1 MTTVGEIV
9 AILDGYFPP
18 RLAEEWDAPG
28 LSVGDPTAP
37 VERVMFA
44 VDPVMA
50 VVNEAV
56 DWSATMLVTHH
67 PLMLRGVTTV
77 AADTAKGAVV
87 HRLILAGCA
96 LYSAHT
102 NADAAR
108 PGVADALAEAIG
120 ITQLRPL
127 VPDAEDPALGTGRVG
142 VLGKP
147 ATLREFATAVADAL
161 PATAPGVRVAGDL
174 DALVRSVAVLG
185 GSGGSFL
192 DTARAADVDA
202 YVTADLRHHPASE
215 ARELALLTDGRP
227 ALVDVS
233 HFASEWLWLA
243 AAAKRLKKDADVDT
257 MVSTLNTDPWTG
269 RFGVFGPGA

>member
-9 AILDGYFPP
+9 AILDRYFPP

-37 VERVMFA
+37 VERVLFA
-44 VDPVMA
+44 VDPVMTVA
-50 VVNEAV
+50 NEAA

-67 PLMLRGVTTV
+67 PLMLRGVTSV
-77 AADTAKGAVV
+77 ATNTAKGAVV

-102 NADAAR
+102 NADAAS

-120 ITQLRPL
+120 LIDTRPL
-127 VPDAEDPALGTGRVG
+127 VPDAAEPALGTGRVG
-142 VLGKP
+142 VLAAP
-147 ATLREFATAVADAL
+147 ATLRQFAQAVADAL

-174 DALVRSVAVLG
+174 DALIRTVAVLG

-192 DTARAADVDA
+192 EAASAADVDA

-243 AAAKRLKKDADVDT
+243 AAAKRLSAEAGVVT
-257 MVSTLNTDPWTG
+257 LVSTLNTDPWTG
-269 RFGVFGPGA
+269 RFGASAPDA

>member
-9 AILDGYFPP
+9 AILDRYFPP

-37 VERVMFA
+37 VERVLFA

-50 VVNEAV
+50 VADEAA

-67 PLMLRGVTTV
+67 PLMLRGVTSV
-77 AADTAKGAVV
+77 AANTGKGAVV

-102 NADAAR
+102 NADAAS

-120 ITQLRPL
+120 LTKTHPL
-127 VPDAEDPALGTGRVG
+127 VPDGAEPALGTGRVG
-142 VLGKP
+142 SLTTP
-147 ATLREFATAVADAL
+147 ATLRQFAQTVADAL

-174 DALVRSVAVLG
+174 DALIRTVAVLG

-192 DTARAADVDA
+192 EAACVADVDA

-233 HFASEWLWLA
+233 HFASEWLWLDA
-243 AAAKRLKKDADVDT
+243 AAARLKAEAGVET
-257 MVSTLNTDPWTG
+257 RVSTLNTDPWTG
-269 RFGVFGPGA
+269 RFGASAPDA

>member
-9 AILDGYFPP
+9 AILDGYFPR
-18 RLAEEWDAPG
+18 RLAEDWDAVG
-28 LSVGDPTAP
+28 LAVGDPTAP

-50 VVNEAV
+50 VANEAAE
-56 DWSATMLVTHH
+56 WSATMLVTHH

-102 NADAAR
+102 NADSSR
-108 PGVADALAEAIG
+108 PGVADALAAAIG
-120 ITQLRPL
+120 VTETRPL
-127 VPDAEDPALGTGRVG
+127 IPDALDPTLGTGRIG
-142 VLGKP
+142 ELASP
-147 ATLREFATAVADAL
+147 ATLRAFAQAVADAL
-161 PATAPGVRVAGDL
+161 PATAHGVRVAGDL
-174 DALVRSVAVLG
+174 DATVRTVAVLG
-185 GSGGSFL
+185 GSGDSFF
-192 DTARAADVDA
+192 DEVRGADADA

-215 ARELALLTDGRP
+215 ARELAALQGGRP

-243 AAAKRLKKDADVDT
+243 AAAERLAAEVGVET
-257 MVSTLNTDPWTG
+257 TVSTLNTDPWTA
-269 RFGVFGPGA
+269 RFGVAPAGA

>member
-9 AILDGYFPP
+9 AILDRYFPP

-37 VERVMFA
+37 VERVLFA

-50 VVNEAV
+50 VADEAA

-77 AADTAKGAVV
+77 AANTAKGAVV

-120 ITQLRPL
+120 LTGTRPL
-127 VPDAEDPALGTGRVG
+127 VPDGAEAALGTGRIG
-142 VLGKP
+142 ALAAP
-147 ATLREFATAVADAL
+147 TTLRQFAQAVADAL

-174 DALVRSVAVLG
+174 AALIRTVAVLG

-192 DTARAADVDA
+192 DAASAADVDA

-243 AAAKRLKKDADVDT
+243 AAAERLAAEASVET
-257 MVSTLNTDPWTG
+257 RVSTLNTDPWTG
-269 RFGVFGPGA
+269 RFGASAQDA

>member
-9 AILDGYFPP
+9 AILDRYFPP

-37 VERVMFA
+37 VERVLFA

-50 VVNEAV
+50 VADEAA

-77 AADTAKGAVV
+77 AANTAKGAVV
-87 HRLILAGCA
+87 HRLILSGCA

-102 NADAAR
+102 NADAAS

-120 ITQLRPL
+120 LTDTRPL
-127 VPDAEDPALGTGRVG
+127 VPDGAEPAFGTGRVG
-142 VLGKP
+142 ALAAR
-147 ATLREFATAVADAL
+147 ATLRQFAQAVADAL
-161 PATAPGVRVAGDL
+161 PPTAPGVRVAGDL
-174 DALVRSVAVLG
+174 DAMIRTVAVLG
-185 GSGGSFL
+185 GSGGPFL
-192 DTARAADVDA
+192 DAAREADVDA

-243 AAAKRLKKDADVDT
+243 AAASRLAAEAGVETK
-257 MVSTLNTDPWTG
+257 VSTLNTDPWTG
-269 RFGVFGPGA
+269 RFGATAPDA

>member
-9 AILDGYFPP
+9 AILDRYFPP

-37 VERVMFA
+37 VERVLFA

-50 VVNEAV
+50 VVGEVA

-77 AADTAKGAVV
+77 AANTAKGAVV
-87 HRLILAGCA
+87 HRLILSGCA

-102 NADAAR
+102 NADAAT

-120 ITQLRPL
+120 LTGTHPL
-127 VPDAEDPALGTGRVG
+127 VADAAEPALGTGRMG
-142 VLGKP
+142 ALAAP
-147 ATLREFATAVADAL
+147 TTLRKFAQAVADAL
-161 PATAPGVRVAGDL
+161 PPTAPGVRVAGDL
-174 DALVRSVAVLG
+174 DAGVRTVAVLG

-192 DTARAADVDA
+192 EAARAADVDA

-215 ARELALLTDGRP
+215 ARELAELTDGRP
-227 ALVDVS
+227 ALIDVS

-243 AAAKRLKKDADVDT
+243 AAAERLAVEAGVET
-257 MVSTLNTDPWTG
+257 RVSTLNTDPWTG
-269 RFGVFGPGA
+269 RFAATAPEA